1 MYYILILCQAQLRTI
16 YMDFLHE
23 SLKLYE
29 VSNIIPFS

>member
-1 MYYILILCQAQLRTI
+1 MDYILILCQAQLCTI

-23 SLKLYE
+23 SLKFYE